1 LPPDILPC
9 SALPD
14 GPLASIEP
22 SFPVEPLSPEIS
34 PCSVLPKGPLSAIEP
49 LFPAKPLSPEILPC
63 SILMN
68 GPLSPIDHLFPV
80 EHFITLICID
90 GRSNGT
96 NRTFISY
103 STFVI

>member
-9 SALPD
+9 STLSD

-22 SFPVEPLSPEIS
+22 LFLVEPLSAEIS
-34 PCSVLPKGPLSAIEP
+34 SCSVLTNGPLSAIEP
-49 LFPAKPLSPEILPC
+49 LFPAKPLSLEILPC
-63 SILMN
+63 SV
-68 GPLSPIDHLFPV
+68 LSPIDHLFPV
-80 EHFITLICID
+80 KHFITLIRID

-96 NRTFISY
+96 NRTFISC